1 MNYVCITLINI
12 ESREEFEIGDFITEK
27 EHRAAAIDA
36 AINAIRK
43 DTISVV
49 LGTNDF
55 DKPQDVEELDN
66 ICSINGYE
74 VDTLFY
80 QIDEI

>member
-1 MNYVCITLINI
+1 MNYVCITLINS
-12 ESREEFEIGDFITEK
+12 ESREEFVIGDFITEK
-27 EHRAAAIDA
+27 YRTAAIDA
-36 AINAIRK
+36 AINTIWK
-43 DTISVV
+43 DTISTV

-55 DKPQDVEELDN
+55 DKPSDIGELDN

>member
-1 MNYVCITLINI
+1 MNYVRITLINI
-12 ESREEFEIGDFITEK
+12 ESREETDIGDFITEK
-27 EHRAAAIDA
+27 YRTEAIDA
-36 AINAIRK
+36 AINTIWK
-43 DTISVV
+43 DTISAV
-49 LGTNDF
+49 LGTDDF
-55 DKPQDVEELDN
+55 DKPSDVEELDN

>member
-12 ESREEFEIGDFITEK
+12 EFREEFVIGDFITEK
-27 EHRAAAIDA
+27 HRTAAIDA
-36 AINAIRK
+36 AINTIWK
-43 DTISVV
+43 DTISTV
-49 LGTNDF
+49 LGTDDF
-55 DKPQDVEELDN
+55 DKPSDVEELDN

>member
-1 MNYVCITLINI
+1 MNYVRITLINI

-27 EHRAAAIDA
+27 HRAAAIDA
-36 AINAIRK
+36 AINTIWK
-43 DTISVV
+43 DTISAV
-49 LGTNDF
+49 LDTNDF
-55 DKPQDVEELDN
+55 DKPSDIEELDN

>member
-1 MNYVCITLINI
+1 MNYVRITLINI
-12 ESREEFEIGDFITEK
+12 ESREETDIGDFITEK
-27 EHRAAAIDA
+27 YRTLAIDA
-36 AINAIRK
+36 AINTIWK
-43 DTISVV
+43 DTISAV
-49 LGTNDF
+49 LNTDDF
-55 DKPQDVEELDN
+55 DKPSDIEELDN

>member
-1 MNYVCITLINI
+1 MNYVRITLINS
-12 ESREEFEIGDFITEK
+12 ESREEIGIGDFITEK
-27 EHRAAAIDA
+27 YRTEAINA
-36 AINAIRK
+36 AINAIWK
-43 DTISVV
+43 DTISAV
-49 LGTNDF
+49 LGTDDF
-55 DKPQDVEELDN
+55 DKPSDVEELDN

>member
-1 MNYVCITLINI
+1 MNYVRITLINI
-12 ESREEFEIGDFITEK
+12 ESREETDIGDFITEK
-27 EHRAAAIDA
+27 YRTEAIDA
-36 AINAIRK
+36 AINTIWK
-43 DTISVV
+43 DTISAV
-49 LGTNDF
+49 LDTDDF
-55 DKPQDVEELDN
+55 DKPSDIEELDD

>member
-1 MNYVCITLINI
+1 MNYVRITLINI

-27 EHRAAAIDA
+27 HRAAAIDA
-36 AINAIRK
+36 AINTIWK
-43 DTISVV
+43 NTISAV
-49 LGTNDF
+49 LDTDDF
-55 DKPQDVEELDN
+55 DKPSDIEELDN

>member
-1 MNYVCITLINI
+1 MNYVRITLINI
-12 ESREEFEIGDFITEK
+12 ESREETDIGDFITEK
-27 EHRAAAIDA
+27 YRTEAIDA
-36 AINAIRK
+36 AINTIWK
-43 DTISVV
+43 DTISAV
-49 LGTNDF
+49 LGTDDF
-55 DKPQDVEELDN
+55 DKPNDVEELDN

>member
-1 MNYVCITLINI
+1 MNYVRITLINI
-12 ESREEFEIGDFITEK
+12 ESREETDIGDFITEK
-27 EHRAAAIDA
+27 YRTEAIDA
-36 AINAIRK
+36 AINTIWK
-43 DTISVV
+43 DTISAV
-49 LGTNDF
+49 LGKDDF
-55 DKPQDVEELDN
+55 DKPSDIEELDN

>member
-1 MNYVCITLINI
+1 MNYVRITLINI
-12 ESREEFEIGDFITEK
+12 ESREETDIGDFITEK
-27 EHRAAAIDA
+27 YRTEAIDT
-36 AINAIRK
+36 AINTIWK
-43 DTISVV
+43 DTISAV
-49 LGTNDF
+49 LGTDDF
-55 DKPQDVEELDN
+55 DKPSDVEELDD

>member
-1 MNYVCITLINI
+1 MNYVRITLINI
-12 ESREEFEIGDFITEK
+12 ESREETDIGDFITEK
-27 EHRAAAIDA
+27 HRTEAINA
-36 AINAIRK
+36 AINTIWK
-43 DTISVV
+43 DTISAV
-49 LGTNDF
+49 LDTDDF
-55 DKPQDVEELDN
+55 DKPSDIEELDS

>member
-1 MNYVCITLINI
+1 MNYVRITLINI
-12 ESREEFEIGDFITEK
+12 ESREETDIGDFITEK
-27 EHRAAAIDA
+27 YRTEAIDA
-36 AINAIRK
+36 AINTIWK
-43 DTISVV
+43 DTISAV
-49 LGTNDF
+49 LNTDDF
-55 DKPQDVEELDN
+55 DKPSDVEELDN

>member
-1 MNYVCITLINI
+1 MNYVRITLINI
-12 ESREEFEIGDFITEK
+12 ESREETDIGDFITEK
-27 EHRAAAIDA
+27 HRTEAIDA
-36 AINAIRK
+36 AINTIWK
-43 DTISVV
+43 DSISAV
-49 LGTNDF
+49 LDTDDF
-55 DKPQDVEELDN
+55 DKPSDVEELDN

>member
-1 MNYVCITLINI
+1 MNYVRITLINS
-12 ESREEFEIGDFITEK
+12 ETREEFEIGDFITEK
-27 EHRAAAIDA
+27 YRTKAIDA
-36 AINAIRK
+36 AINTIWK

-49 LGTNDF
+49 LGTYDF
-55 DKPQDVEELDN
+55 DEPSGIEELDN
-66 ICSINGYE
+66 ICSIYGYE

>member
-1 MNYVCITLINI
+1 MNYVRITLINI
-12 ESREEFEIGDFITEK
+12 ESREETDIGDFITEK
-27 EHRAAAIDA
+27 YRTEAIDA
-36 AINAIRK
+36 AINTIWK
-43 DTISVV
+43 DTISAV
-49 LGTNDF
+49 LNTDDF
-55 DKPQDVEELDN
+55 DKPSDIEELDD

>member
-1 MNYVCITLINI
+1 MNYVRITLINT
-12 ESREEFEIGDFITEK
+12 ESCEEIEIGDFITEK
-27 EHRAAAIDA
+27 HRTGAIDA
-36 AINAIRK
+36 AINTIWK
-43 DTISVV
+43 DTISAV
-49 LGTNDF
+49 LGTDDF
-55 DKPQDVEELDN
+55 DKPSDVEELDN

>member
-1 MNYVCITLINI
+1 MNYVRITLINT
-12 ESREEFEIGDFITEK
+12 ESCEEIDIGDFITEK
-27 EHRAAAIDA
+27 YRTEAINA
-36 AINAIRK
+36 AINTIWK
-43 DTISVV
+43 DTISAV
-49 LGTNDF
+49 LGTDDF
-55 DKPQDVEELDN
+55 DKPSDVEELDN

>member
-1 MNYVCITLINI
+1 MNYVRITLINF

-27 EHRAAAIDA
+27 HRTGAIDA
-36 AINAIRK
+36 AINTIWK
-43 DTISVV
+43 DTISAV
-49 LGTNDF
+49 LGTDDF
-55 DKPQDVEELDN
+55 DKPNDLEDLDS

-74 VDTLFY
+74 VDTIFY

>member
-1 MNYVCITLINI
+1 MNYVRITLINI
-12 ESREEFEIGDFITEK
+12 ESREETDIGDFITEK
-27 EHRAAAIDA
+27 YRTEAIDT
-36 AINAIRK
+36 AINTIWK
-43 DTISVV
+43 DTISAV
-49 LGTNDF
+49 LDTDDF
-55 DKPQDVEELDN
+55 DKPSDVEELDN

>member
-1 MNYVCITLINI
+1 MNYVRITLINI
-12 ESREEFEIGDFITEK
+12 ESREETDIGDFITEK
-27 EHRAAAIDA
+27 YRTEAIDA
-36 AINAIRK
+36 AINTIWK
-43 DTISVV
+43 DTISAV
-49 LGTNDF
+49 LDTDDF
-55 DKPQDVEELDN
+55 DKPSDVEELDN

>member
-1 MNYVCITLINI
+1 MNYVRITLINI
-12 ESREEFEIGDFITEK
+12 ESREETDIGDFITEK
-27 EHRAAAIDA
+27 YRTEAIDA
-36 AINAIRK
+36 AINTIWK
-43 DTISVV
+43 DTISAV
-49 LGTNDF
+49 LDTDDF
-55 DKPQDVEELDN
+55 DKPSDIEELDN

>member
-1 MNYVCITLINI
+1 MNYVRIILINI
-12 ESREEFEIGDFITEK
+12 ESREEIDIGDFITEK
-27 EHRAAAIDA
+27 HRTEAIDA
-36 AINAIRK
+36 AINTICK
-43 DTISVV
+43 DTISDV
-49 LGTNDF
+49 LDTDDF
-55 DKPQDVEELDN
+55 DKPIDIEELDN

>member
-1 MNYVCITLINI
+1 MNYVRITLINI

-27 EHRAAAIDA
+27 HRTGAIDA
-36 AINAIRK
+36 AINAIWK
-43 DTISVV
+43 DTISAV
-49 LGTNDF
+49 LGTDDF
-55 DKPQDVEELDN
+55 DKPSDVEELDN